1 MRMRCAPAWARLAW
15 CSSNPNP
22 NPNPSPNPNQVR
34 ACVGAGSVV
43 LFSSRLWHS
52 SAANTSAHD
61 RRAFYAQYSRAP
73 LGGAAP
79 LSLAVRTA
87 PR

>member
-1 MRMRCAPAWARLAW
+1 M
-15 CSSNPNP
+15 
-22 NPNPSPNPNQVR
+22 R
-34 ACVGAGSVV
+34 ACVAAGSVV

-87 PR
+87 PLWPDAQWPPRLIRLRAAAAAEWATPSEP